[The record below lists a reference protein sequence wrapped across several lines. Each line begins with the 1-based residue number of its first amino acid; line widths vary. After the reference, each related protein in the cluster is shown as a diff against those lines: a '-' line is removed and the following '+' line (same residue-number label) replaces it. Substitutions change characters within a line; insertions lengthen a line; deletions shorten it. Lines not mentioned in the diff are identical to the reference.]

1 MTKKSELDPL
11 WTFFLE
17 VSIQKLIQFVLLF
30 NIWLVFTR
38 IMCPITPFFMYM
50 HRGPKKVTQTF
61 LLYRWQYTLIM
72 CYIISLCH
80 VSILCKHTCVLVCL
94 LMCVYVSCACIH
106 TCVFRCLILSWNFC
120 IRSLSLELLLTFDV
134 HTNHPGHSI
143 VDLRQH
149 IPSLLKVTFF
159 TGTTV
164 IRTYIFG
171 CDTKRILI
179 CIKFLF

>member
-106 TCVFRCLILSWNFC
+106 TCVFRCLILSWNFDGRRVC
-120 IRSLSLELLLTFDV
+120 VLGKVSILPLPLCDMWLSYSLRNQGQGFEK
-134 HTNHPGHSI
+134 PQG
-143 VDLRQH
+143 LR
-149 IPSLLKVTFF
+149 
-159 TGTTV
+159 
-164 IRTYIFG
+164 
-171 CDTKRILI
+171 
-179 CIKFLF
+179 